1 MKKFCTFFLFC
12 LLPWTVQSQ
21 LRFEVTGVG
30 ANQIPIA
37 VVSFNGDAQAPQPVA
52 DIIRAN
58 LLRTGLFRLVDSTGQ
73 TLDENSNLNASDWR
87 ARGADALVVGSVVRL
102 ADGRFDV
109 RFRLFDTVKGVALT
123 GLAYTPARDQIR
135 LTAHRIS
142 DEIYQRLTG
151 DQGFFT
157 TRIAYVLKRGTRF
170 SLQVADADGM
180 NAQEAFGSNEPVISP
195 AWSPEGRTLAVA
207 LTLSGLQQIYL
218 INADGSGAPRR
229 LTNSQGIDTEPA
241 FSPDGQ
247 TVYFVSDRGGGPQI
261 YRMPITGGAA
271 QRVTFVGD
279 YNVSPKLS
287 PDGKQMAYIAR
298 RSGRFVTAVMDLGT
312 GQETLVSGTSQDE
325 SPSFAPNGRYLL
337 YATVDAGRD
346 TLAMASADGRI
357 RTRLTLA
364 AGDVREPAWGPF
376 FK

>member
-1 MKKFCTFFLFC
+1 VVYIHDIASGKRR
-12 LLPWTVQSQ
+12 VI
-21 LRFEVTGVG
+21 
-30 ANQIPIA
+30 AN
-37 VVSFNGDAQAPQPVA
+37 
-52 DIIRAN
+52 
-58 LLRTGLFRLVDSTGQ
+58 FR
-73 TLDENSNLNASDWR
+73 
-87 ARGADALVVGSVVRL
+87 
-102 ADGRFDV
+102 
-109 RFRLFDTVKGVALT
+109 
-123 GLAYTPARDQIR
+123 
-135 LTAHRIS
+135 
-142 DEIYQRLTG
+142 
-151 DQGFFT
+151 
-157 TRIAYVLKRGTRF
+157 
-170 SLQVADADGM
+170 
-180 NAQEAFGSNEPVISP
+180 GSNSAP

-218 INADGSGAPRR
+218 INADGTGAPRR

-298 RSGRFVTAVMDLGT
+298 RSGRFVTAVMDLAT
-312 GQETLVSGTSQDE
+312 GQEALVSGTSQDE

-346 TLAMASADGRI
+346 TLAMASADGRV

-364 AGDVREPAWGPF
+364 TGDVREPAWGPF